1 MYLIPNLLLIMT
13 ISIFVIE
20 FVNRVDTKLF
30 ILRQDYIDITN
41 EMCQMEQLHQ
51 TDIEFLQQDFIDK
64 LQLLSQTDKDSFIC
78 DAIHSPDILTM
89 PCFKPYDQS
98 DTNSYNQE
106 LRFAKNK
113 ITFNENMGNSKL
125 SFDHIEHIICSK
137 LATFLFEN
145 NYVKNKF
152 NVKDGLVTFNLN
164 IFNLIK

>member
-1 MYLIPNLLLIMT
+1 MYLIPNIILI
-13 ISIFVIE
+13 IILFIFVIE
-20 FVNRVDTKLF
+20 FVKKTNSKLD
-30 ILRQDYIDITN
+30 ILVQDYYDLVNENFQLNVEHDDDIK
-41 EMCQMEQLHQ
+41 
-51 TDIEFLQQDFIDK
+51 FLQQDFIKK
-64 LQLLSQTDKDSFIC
+64 LELLSHTDKDSFIC

-89 PCFKPYDQS
+89 PCFKPYVQS

-113 ITFNENMGNSKL
+113 IKFNENMGNSKL

-152 NVKDGLVTFNLN
+152 NVNDGLVTFNLN